1 MSIKRTV
8 ISLLSISLLISCK
21 HDIPSTPGTGTDVC
35 FESDVLPLFQS
46 NCAQSGCHDAT
57 SRQEGYQ
64 LDTYANI
71 VARGVRP
78 GNAAESK
85 IYEVLLEDGDDRMPP
100 PPNPRLTSEQIGK
113 IADWINQGARN
124 TTGCAP
130 PCDSTN
136 ITYSGKVRSILQT
149 HCLGCH
155 TGSTAAGGF
164 IPLETYQA
172 VKDQVD
178 FGALPAVIEHAT
190 GYSPMPKNSAKLSDC
205 KITVIRKW
213 IEAGAP
219 NN

>member
-1 MSIKRTV
+1 MKSSILAL
-8 ISLLSISLLISCK
+8 ISIGLLTSCK
-21 HDIPSTPGTGTDVC
+21 HEIPATPGTDTDVC
-35 FESDVLPLFQS
+35 FESDILPLFQS
-46 NCAQSGCHDAT
+46 NCAKSGCHDAA
-57 SRQEGYQ
+57 SREDGYQ

-71 VARGVRP
+71 IARGIRP
-78 GNAAESK
+78 GNAAGSK
-85 IYEVLLEDGDDRMPP
+85 IYEVLLEDGNDRMPL
-100 PPNPRLTSEQIGK
+100 PPNPRLTADQIGK

-124 TTGCAP
+124 TTGCATA
-130 PCDSTN
+130 CDSTN
-136 ITYSGKVRSILQT
+136 ITYSGKVRAILQT

-155 TGSTAAGGF
+155 TGSTATGGF

-178 FGALPAVIEHAT
+178 FGAFPAVIEHAT

-205 KITVIRKW
+205 KIAIIRKW